1 VQQVERDDCD
11 EKQKPFHLIVRFSAC
26 SIRNRG
32 SKRGVL
38 SHVV

>member
-1 VQQVERDDCD
+1 MEQVERDDCD
-11 EKQKPFHLIVRFSAC
+11 DEQRPFHLIVDAC